1 METNRQ
7 SSLCQT
13 EPRRMSIYREESI
26 DALFEAFRRKDNYNS
41 QIAAVDASLYL
52 SGRLTSS
59 GKSYTKAWLL
69 KLAGFD
75 QPYNALMKAEGLRK
89 PDYELSDREV
99 SIFKIYNFY
108 GIYFTVRLSDS
119 ES

>member
-1 METNRQ
+1 M
-7 SSLCQT
+7 CQV
-13 EPRRMSIYREESI
+13 EPRKMSIYREESI
-26 DALFEAFRRKDNYNS
+26 DALFEAFRKKENYNS
-41 QIAAVDASLYL
+41 QIAALDALLYL

-89 PDYELSDREV
+89 PDSELLETV
-99 SIFKIYNFY
+99 VCIYKD
-108 GIYFTVRLSDS
+108 L
-119 ES
+119 